1 MADEEPQPDERPRPK
16 YGELAPPG
24 WVWTPP
30 ADQDRLD
37 TARPNPAADD
47 ETAADASAG
56 GRGAPAGPD
65 RSAGALGGPGWNGGP
80 GSGANGAP
88 AHPAHPTHPTPGA
101 NGPAG
106 APHAAPGSSP
116 APRWNL
122 TFTVLLIAFGFFG
135 MSYSVMILQAFPTS
149 MQLLH
154 STQGLGDFTPAAAV
168 GTLVT
173 AGTLT
178 MTGLWAISTG
188 LAVWQLFRRRMA
200 FYIPLAAGVIALVA
214 LFVFLAV
221 ILSTDP
227 VLIDFYSGVMPA
239 SPAPTAPATP

>member
-37 TARPNPAADD
+37 TARPNPTADD
-47 ETAADASAG
+47 DEATASPAAG
-56 GRGAPAGPD
+56 AHGTSTAPD
-65 RSAGALGGPGWNGGP
+65 RSRWGGAPGHPGWNGAP
-80 GSGANGAP
+80 GQGANGAP
-88 AHPAHPTHPTPGA
+88 PHPAPGA
-101 NGPAG
+101 NSAPGTG
-106 APHAAPGSSP
+106 APLAAPGTP

-154 STQGLGDFTPAAAV
+154 STQGLGDFTPAASV

-178 MTGLWAISTG
+178 MTGLWAVSTG